1 MAPSPQRQ
9 LVKAGAAG
17 ARAAWPSRDLLPP
30 PAAGSFPRP
39 ASQPAFAL
47 PTALLPAGSHCPAS
61 RRETSEC
68 IRTPSNR
75 ILSVSGVSTPQQS
88 IPPAPKSPWPEGP
101 EVKGF
106 KVNTWDVEKPHTA
119 GEQKCP

>member
-1 MAPSPQRQ
+1 MHPNPQ
-9 LVKAGAAG
+9 
-17 ARAAWPSRDLLPP
+17 
-30 PAAGSFPRP
+30 
-39 ASQPAFAL
+39 QPYPVRL
-47 PTALLPAGSHCPAS
+47 WGD
-61 RRETSEC
+61 
-68 IRTPSNR
+68 
-75 ILSVSGVSTPQQS
+75 TPQQS